1 MNIKMVSDAM
11 KGAAPLR
18 VRSRARAQHDNFQ
31 TELAEQ
37 QQQHARRMIE
47 ARHAVVHIRRKMM
60 IISMCVF
67 HGLFMKVV
75 NDLFLIV
82 LFSSLLNRTSF
93 HK

>member
-1 MNIKMVSDAM
+1 MNITTMVPDSM

-31 TELAEQ
+31 TELAEQQQKQ

-67 HGLFMKVV
+67 HGLFYESRK
-75 NDLFLIV
+75 
-82 LFSSLLNRTSF
+82 
-93 HK
+93 